1 MKKKLIISLAILLT
15 SPLILSSCD
24 KKGDKTETQ
33 EETMYEKI
41 LDKIYNTNYVFSFVQ
56 SITFFDESEPSVY
69 HKRIIKNNDDLAA
82 IDQDNIKDSEY
93 YHLDEIGDVNYV
105 SMPNVNNN
113 FWVKLDIGVFEY
125 LEVLNEIFSLERI
138 NQVFSKDGLYD
149 VETIDENS
157 YKLKREDKED
167 KYKEEFTIKI
177 KDEFIDELTLNATL
191 EEGTPYQMSVIQNVK
206 NLYTEET
213 ISIPDTPVNA
223 LTDALDYNYMYV
235 ISSGSFT
242 VNATKSVNSGQEKT
256 ETFEIML
263 EEKDIVVRNKDV
275 PSTYYILRSDEEYG
289 YEYYRLTIEDGKRR
303 EEEVIYRE
311 IMDAIEPVLTYMG
324 TIGTYA
330 RYYVFQLKS
339 FTKIENGFN
348 VVTEVEDLGEGN
360 LNYTFDERE
369 ILTNISGTIT
379 EVTQEGT
386 NNISLNYQ
394 IDKIGESKFEI
405 K

>member
-24 KKGDKTETQ
+24 KKGGKTETQ

-138 NQVFSKDGLYD
+138 SQVFSKDGIYD

-177 KDEFIDELTLNATL
+177 KDEFIDELSLNATL

-256 ETFEIML
+256 ETFEIKEGQSEL
-263 EEKDIVVRNKDV
+263 KDK
-275 PSTYYILRSDEEYG
+275 
-289 YEYYRLTIEDGKRR
+289 
-303 EEEVIYRE
+303 
-311 IMDAIEPVLTYMG
+311 
-324 TIGTYA
+324 
-330 RYYVFQLKS
+330 
-339 FTKIENGFN
+339 
-348 VVTEVEDLGEGN
+348 
-360 LNYTFDERE
+360 
-369 ILTNISGTIT
+369 
-379 EVTQEGT
+379 TQ
-386 NNISLNYQ
+386 
-394 IDKIGESKFEI
+394 FEF
-405 K
+405 